1 MLNERKNILF
11 LDMDGVLNSN
21 YLIRKWCD
29 DKYLELETEIGQTDL
44 SKIREKVTHE
54 FYKEFKH
61 GKELIFPEL
70 AKRLNEVIEKC
81 NVKIIWSSTWRY
93 VSPYRGNINT
103 ARAMLERRG
112 INGSSLIGYTPNFSR
127 FTDGGN
133 YGRMSEIL
141 AFVKNNTLGITFD
154 DRLATI
160 DDLNLEELENDDIKF
175 FGTEAE
181 FGLTENIK
189 NQMIEY
195 YERSDKKL

>member
-1 MLNERKNILF
+1 MNVKTYYF

-21 YLIRKWCD
+21 YLIQKWCN
-29 DKYLELETEIGQTDL
+29 DKFLELQNENQHLSLSEIRKLVST
-44 SKIREKVTHE
+44 V

-93 VSPYRGNINT
+93 VSPYSGNINT

-112 INGSSLIGYTPNFSR
+112 INGSSLIGYTTNFSR

-154 DRLATI
+154 DRLAAI
-160 DDLNLEELENDDIKF
+160 DDLNLKELENDNIKF
-175 FGTEAE
+175 FGTEDE
-181 FGLTENIK
+181 FGLTEKIK
-189 NQMIEY
+189 NEMIEY

>member
-1 MLNERKNILF
+1 MFNECKNILF

-21 YLIRKWCD
+21 YLIRKWYD
-29 DKYLELETEIGQTDL
+29 DKFLELQDKKPHLNL
-44 SKIREKVTHE
+44 SEIRELVSQK
-54 FYKEFKH
+54 YYQEFKH
-61 GKELIFPEL
+61 NKELIFPEL

-93 VSPYRGNINT
+93 VSPYRNINN
-103 ARAMLERRG
+103 ARTMLERRG
-112 INGSSLIGYTPNFSR
+112 INGSALIGYTPNFSR

-141 AFVKNNTLGITFD
+141 SFVKNNTLGITFE
-154 DRLATI
+154 DRLAAI
-160 DDLNLEELENDDIKF
+160 DDLNLKELENDNIKF
-175 FGTEAE
+175 FGTEVE

>member
-1 MLNERKNILF
+1 MFNECKNILF

-29 DKYLELETEIGQTDL
+29 NKFLELQDKKPHLNLSEIKTQ
-44 SKIREKVTHE
+44 VTHE
-54 FYKEFKH
+54 FYQEFKH

-81 NVKIIWSSTWRY
+81 NLKIVWSSTWRY
-93 VSPYRGNINT
+93 ISPYQGNINN

-133 YGRMSEIL
+133 YDRMSEIIS
-141 AFVKNNTLGITFD
+141 FIKNNTFGITFE
-154 DRLATI
+154 DRLAAI
-160 DDLNLEELENDDIKF
+160 DDLNLEELENDNIKF
-175 FGTEAE
+175 FGTEVE